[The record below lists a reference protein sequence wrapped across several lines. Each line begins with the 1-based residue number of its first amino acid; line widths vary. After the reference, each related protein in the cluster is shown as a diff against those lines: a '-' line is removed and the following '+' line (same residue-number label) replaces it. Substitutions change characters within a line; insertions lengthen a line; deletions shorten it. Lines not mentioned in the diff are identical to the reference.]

1 MDFFRSQDVAR
12 RNTSLLVFYFILA
25 VAMIILTL
33 YVFLLFVYIKVMEQ
47 NDPTA
52 SVSLWMPELFLGV
65 SIGSLAIILIGSL
78 YKTSQ
83 LGGGGK
89 VVAENLG
96 GRLLDGGTRD
106 LRERMVLNIVEE
118 MSIASG
124 TPVPPV
130 YLLDDEDGINA
141 FAAGFTPE
149 TAVIG
154 VTRGCLDRLKR
165 DELQGVIAHEFSHI
179 LNGDMRLNIRLIGIV
194 HGILLIALIGR
205 IILQS
210 VGNSS
215 TRRSTSSDKK
225 GKDGSGGII
234 VVAIGLIAIGYI
246 GVFFGKLIKSAVSRQ
261 REFLADSSAV
271 QFTRNPGGIASALM
285 NIGGFSTGSKIA
297 NARAEEASHMFF
309 SNGLKASFLQLMS
322 THPPLVER
330 IRRIDPSF
338 NGKFPK
344 SHVLTDEEAAGEVSD
359 TESMAAVS
367 QLNAPSP
374 AATRP
379 LKREADSR
387 FAFNPQSSVEQVGHP
402 QLKHLQFA
410 ESFLQNLPETL
421 RSAVHNPLGAK
432 CTLYALMLSEDGE
445 TRLSQLNGLA
455 GRTDEVAFDLT
466 KRLVT
471 FVDRLPLEYR
481 LPVVELAL
489 SALHQLSESQG
500 KTFHENLSYLAQAD
514 GQITLFEMGLLRIVI
529 KSLFVEDRTGM
540 PKSRR
545 TLSKS
550 AVQSEAVALLSGLAR
565 IGHDDDAAVAQAYSV
580 GMARL
585 PFQPA
590 PEILSA
596 EQCGLPRI
604 SKSLDLL
611 SMTPPQ
617 VKKRIL
623 QAAAQ
628 TIGADGQ
635 VTVRE
640 AEMLRITAHS
650 LGCPMPPLVV
660 GQSG

>member
-25 VAMIILTL
+25 VAMIVLAL
-33 YVFLLFVYIKVMEQ
+33 YALLLFTYGKMMEQ
-47 NDPTA
+47 SDPA
-52 SVSLWMPELFLGV
+52 AAVSLWVPELFLGV
-65 SIGSLAIILIGSL
+65 SVGTLTIILLGSL

-83 LGGGGK
+83 LRGGGH
-89 VVAENLG
+89 VVAEELG
-96 GRLLDGGTRD
+96 GRLLEGETRD
-106 LRERMVLNIVEE
+106 LRERMLLNIVEE

-194 HGILLIALIGR
+194 HGILLIALVGR
-205 IILQS
+205 IILRS

-215 TRRSTSSDKK
+215 TRRSTSSSKK
-225 GKDGSGGII
+225 GKDGSGGFII
-234 VVAIGLIAIGYI
+234 LAIGLMAIGYI

-285 NIGGFSTGSKIA
+285 NIGGFATGSKIA
-297 NARAEEASHMFF
+297 NPRAEEASHMFF
-309 SNGLKASFLQLMS
+309 SNGLRASFLQLMS

-330 IRRIDPSF
+330 IRRIDSSF

-344 SHVLTDEEAAGEVSD
+344 SHVLTDEEAVAE
-359 TESMAAVS
+359 TESLAVVS
-367 QLNAPSP
+367 QMNSQAS
-374 AATRP
+374 AEIRP
-379 LKREADSR
+379 RKPKAESR
-387 FAFNPQSSVEQVGHP
+387 FAFRPESSVEEVGKP
-402 QLKHLQFA
+402 ELKHLQFA
-410 ESFLQNLPETL
+410 TSFLHELPDTL
-421 RSAVHNPLGAK
+421 RSAVHHPLGAQA
-432 CTLYALMLSEDGE
+432 TLYALMLSSDEE
-445 TRLSQLNGLA
+445 TRQSQLNGLA

-466 KRLVT
+466 KRLAT
-471 FVDRLPLEYR
+471 FVDRLPVEYR
-481 LPVVELAL
+481 IPVVELSL
-489 SALHQLSESQG
+489 SALHRLSEAQG
-500 KTFHENLSYLAQAD
+500 KSFHENLSYLAQAD

-529 KSLFVEDRTGM
+529 KSLFAEDRTGM

-545 TLSKS
+545 TLTKS
-550 AVQSEAVALLSGLAR
+550 AVQSEAVALLSALAR
-565 IGHDDDAAVAQAYSV
+565 IGHDEDAAVAHAYSA
-580 GMARL
+580 GMQRL
-585 PFQPA
+585 PFQPVPGLLPA
-590 PEILSA
+590 KD
-596 EQCGLPRI
+596 CGLPRI

-611 SMTPPQ
+611 SLTPPQ
-617 VKKRIL
+617 VKKQIL
-623 QAAAQ
+623 QAAAE

-635 VTVRE
+635 ITTRE
-640 AEMLRITAHS
+640 AELLRITAHS
-650 LGCPMPPLVV
+650 LGCPMPPLIV
-660 GQSG
+660 GQTG